1 MVPKKNTQTT
11 TAVGGIPGYSGC
23 LAHLENIGDRW
34 IDARKLCLAHEAALD
49 RKWRFR
55 RWNNWITLFLAVVTA
70 VSAALMSVEGQWDW
84 VIFYLTIAMAILTSV
99 SKTVEQTFARPEDIP
114 IHYTAVASLRG
125 YQHELI
131 DLSGRIHSHVFRR
144 QRDLDLQEMHAEV
157 EECGALI
164 EETRRNHTVPESE
177 GQKIEATATYE
188 KKIKDADDQIIRMAQ
203 KQTQAQLPHPEK
215 DMVLEKTVG
224 AIR

>member
-1 MVPKKNTQTT
+1 MVPEKHTPPAAEAGGFPDSWRCQGQLDNIKEWWITAETT
-11 TAVGGIPGYSGC
+11 
-23 LAHLENIGDRW
+23 
-34 IDARKLCLAHEAALD
+34 CLAHEAARG